1 MQLSYTGAK
10 FCAGRQLSNEQS
22 NCEVVQP
29 GFTEQNYADPTVAGK
44 FLVRQDLITLVS
56 SLLLKQKKHI
66 RVLVA
71 APQPTAQSD
80 DLLSTYSK

>member
-1 MQLSYTGAK
+1 MQLSYIGAK
-10 FCAGRQLSNEQS
+10 FCAGRLLSNEQS

-29 GFTEQNYADPTVAGK
+29 GFTEQNHADPTVAGK
-44 FLVRQDLITLVS
+44 FVVRQDLITLVS
-56 SLLLKQKKHI
+56 SLLLKHI

-80 DLLSTYSK
+80 DLLSIYSK